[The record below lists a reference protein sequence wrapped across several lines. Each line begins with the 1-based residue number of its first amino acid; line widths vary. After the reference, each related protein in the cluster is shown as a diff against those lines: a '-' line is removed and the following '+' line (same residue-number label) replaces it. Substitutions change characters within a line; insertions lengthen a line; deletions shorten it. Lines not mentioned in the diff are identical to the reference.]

1 MQVYKAFF
9 KIIKKNLPEISI
21 YIVVFLFFAVFL
33 SSVGS
38 NKNSEGFNQTK
49 SKMVFINND
58 KDSKLIEGLKDYLN
72 ENARIVD
79 VENNTQ
85 KLQDALFFR
94 EVEYIL
100 TVPEG
105 FSQSLLSGNE
115 IQLEKTTVPDSATGM
130 YIDLMIN
137 KYLNTAKIYKKNLQN
152 ISDEQLI
159 NHIKEDLS
167 NETHVN
173 VNSFNSNGDSAKNY
187 VYYFNY
193 LSYSIFAVLILGVCA
208 VMLVFNNSDLRRRNI
223 SSPIK
228 LKSINFQLVLGNFSF
243 AILSWIVMISS
254 SFILYKEYMLTFRGF
269 LLLLNSLIFTF
280 AALSI
285 SFLIAN
291 VVKSRNAMSAAA
303 NVVALGSSFIS
314 GVFVPQEMLGKTVLT
329 IASFTPTYWFI
340 KANNDISDIARF
352 NMENVMPIINS
363 MLVILAFATASLS
376 VALVIIKQKRT
387 SA

>member
-173 VNSFNSNGDSAKNY
+173 VNSFNSNKDSAKSY

-208 VMLVFNNSDLRRRNI
+208 VMLIFNNSDLRRRNI